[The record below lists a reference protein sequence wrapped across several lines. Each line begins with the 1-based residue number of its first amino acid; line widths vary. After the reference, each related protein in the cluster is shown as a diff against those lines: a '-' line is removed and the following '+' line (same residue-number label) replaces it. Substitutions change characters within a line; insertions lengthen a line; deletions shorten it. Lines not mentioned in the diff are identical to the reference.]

1 MDKQTIHQAF
11 VKVCAGVE
19 NVKRD
24 TKGQV
29 GSQTYKYATIDA
41 VLEVLHPLLKAN
53 GLALTQY
60 VDGDA
65 LKAKL
70 VHESGVELDFGS
82 YNLGALDK
90 HQARGSAITY
100 GRRYQLCAI
109 FGIAQEDDDGAKA
122 SEPKIARN
130 LPTSGE
136 KSAQEVFG
144 GSKDYKKYYEET
156 VSAINRMT
164 LKEQAAPIRNRI
176 ARLELVEE
184 QYAMNCRDAL
194 ELKLDDLHLQG

>member
-1 MDKQTIHQAF
+1 MSEKQTIHQAF

-29 GSQTYKYATIDA
+29 GNSTYKYATIDA

-122 SEPKIARN
+122 SLPKN
-130 LPTSGE
+130 NSPTNGE
-136 KSAQEVFG
+136 KSAQAEFG
-144 GSKDYKKYYEET
+144 TAVEFKKYYVET
-156 VSAINRMT
+156 LDYIAKMISKDQAAAIN
-164 LKEQAAPIRNRI
+164 KRI
-176 ARLELVEE
+176 DRVANVDE
-184 QYAMNCRDAL
+184 QYAQNARDGL
-194 ELKLDDLHLQG
+194 DMKLDDLHLQA

>member
-1 MDKQTIHQAF
+1 MTEKPEEKQTIFQAF

-29 GSQTYKYATIDA
+29 GNTAYKYATIDA

-53 GLALTQY
+53 SLALTQY
-60 VDGDA
+60 VDGDI

-70 VHESGVELDFGS
+70 IHESGDTMDFGS
-82 YNLGALDK
+82 YSLGMLDK

-109 FGIAQEDDDGAKA
+109 FGIAQEDDDGAD
-122 SEPKIARN
+122 R
-130 LPTSGE
+130 
-136 KSAQEVFG
+136 KSV
-144 GSKDYKKYYEET
+144 
-156 VSAINRMT
+156 V
-164 LKEQAAPIRNRI
+164 
-176 ARLELVEE
+176 
-184 QYAMNCRDAL
+184 
-194 ELKLDDLHLQG
+194 